1 MNNCSI
7 IKEVRFNSQ
16 IYLIILI
23 YFLLQIKKAED
34 SIQSCYKKLTILENT
49 LKTKNL
55 PPEQKKSIETELQEV
70 RKLLATNEDHLS
82 QLHGQ
87 NRRTF
92 AVAASLCFVIFLI
105 YGIYVMTV
113 GGEL

>member
-7 IKEVRFNSQ
+7 IKE
-16 IYLIILI
+16 
-23 YFLLQIKKAED
+23 IKKAED
-34 SIQSCYKKLTILENT
+34 SIQSCYKRLTILEKI
-49 LKTKNL
+49 LKSKKL
-55 PPEQKKSIETELQEV
+55 PPEQRRTIENELLEV

-92 AVAASLCFVIFLI
+92 AVAASLFFSIFLI
-105 YGIYVMTV
+105 YGIYVLMK
-113 GGEL
+113 GGDL